1 LSAEAKGS
9 TRDLQ
14 PRQSL
19 AEEVAGTLRHDILN
33 GSLAPGERLIELNL
47 AKALGVSR
55 GPIREGIRLLLAEG
69 LLTQG
74 PNRGVIVPSITES
87 RARDIYG
94 LRKAIETRAIHL
106 LGLCDPKV
114 RLDVLQEGQE
124 RLENF
129 CARGDYARV
138 ADEDINFHKALCH
151 LSGNERLVGVFEGFI
166 PTMRLFFGL
175 DERAY
180 GSLQEIVAEHRA
192 LLGSLRTGDFTRAS
206 ELLRSHIEHAESV
219 VSDFLRNRGP

>member
-1 LSAEAKGS
+1 MQRRSGPLAE
-9 TRDLQ
+9 LQ
-14 PRQSL
+14 SRQSL
-19 AEEVAGTLRHDILN
+19 AEEVAATLRQDILS
-33 GSLAPGERLIELNL
+33 GSLAPGERLIEVNV
-47 AKALGVSR
+47 ANVLGVSR
-55 GPIREGIRLLLAEG
+55 GPVREGILLLLAEG
-69 LLTQG
+69 LLTQE

-87 RARDIYG
+87 RARNIYG

-106 LGLCDPKV
+106 LGLCDPKG
-114 RLDVLQEGQE
+114 RLDVLREGQE

-151 LSGNERLVGVFEGFI
+151 LSGNERLVRVFEGFI
-166 PTMRLFFGL
+166 PTIRLFFVF

-180 GSLQEIVAEHRA
+180 GSVQEVVAEHRA
-192 LLGSLRTGDFTRAS
+192 LLESLQAGDFTRAS

-219 VSDFLRNRGP
+219 VTDFLRNRGP

>member
-1 LSAEAKGS
+1 LV
-9 TRDLQ
+9 
-14 PRQSL
+14 
-19 AEEVAGTLRHDILN
+19 EEVAATLRQDIVS

-47 AKALGVSR
+47 AKVLGVSR

-87 RARDIYG
+87 RARDICG

-106 LGLCDPKV
+106 LGLCDPKPQ
-114 RLDVLQEGQE
+114 LDVLQESQE
-124 RLENF
+124 RLEYFN
-129 CARGDYARV
+129 ARGNHARV
-138 ADEDINFHKALCH
+138 ADEDINFHKALCY
-151 LSGNERLVGVFEGFI
+151 LSGNERLVRVFEGFV
-166 PTMRLFFGL
+166 PTIRLLFGF

-192 LLGSLRTGDFTRAS
+192 LLRSLETGDFTRAS

-219 VSDFLRNRGP
+219 VTEFFRNRVP